1 MKKTVVLDETLERLI
16 QSMRGKL
23 ISAWKED
30 VGFSSMLNFLILQG
44 FFRFSELDDSMAAKH
59 LKAFRLSKDKM
70 SLEEDVA
77 SLWDKVRERVEAGE
91 VVISQKESS

>member
-1 MKKTVVLDETLERLI
+1 MKKTVVLDETLEKLI

-23 ISAWKED
+23 ISVWKED

-44 FFRFSELDDSMAAKH
+44 FFRLSELDEDMAAKH
-59 LKAFRLSKDKM
+59 LEAFRLSKDKM

-77 SLWDKVRERVEAGE
+77 SLWDKIRERIEAGE